1 MKRRVYFGLILCFAL
16 LVFTLVLT
24 ACDFGEQP
32 STPGDAT
39 LEQTETQVPEQTET
53 LAPPAHVHEFG
64 EWVVITEPICGQNGE
79 KERTCACGEAERESI
94 APANAEHAYDTNNV
108 CTVCGQTMPYTQD
121 LRFEET
127 IDQKGYIVGASQKLT
142 DKVIVVPPY
151 YEGKPVVG
159 ILPHAFGGM
168 AETESFVLPDTIVTI
183 GPSAFVGC
191 TALVSIT
198 LPACVTEIGE
208 CAFERCTSLS
218 EIYLSPNLEVIG
230 SRAFAGCTAIEQMI
244 LPETVHTI
252 GAGAFVECG
261 FKEFT
266 IPPSVT
272 QLGEEAFYACKSL
285 EHVSVCASI
294 TGLPAHI
301 FTKCTALR
309 TIDLPLGLITIGSGA
324 FTQCALVEVILPDT
338 VSRLEKGA
346 FMECKQLV
354 AVIGGDLETG
364 EQAFLGCTALV
375 SKPHVHNYTEQPVRD
390 PGCTANGVLILQCT
404 GCDKNYSKEI
414 PATGHV
420 LEDREGRPATCTSS
434 GHSAYKK
441 CKNCSYM
448 EGYENYQ
455 ILPHSLGELIPEV
468 PATCTSEGTRAYYV
482 CKSCERTFEQD
493 GRTEVKSPS
502 QLTIL
507 PSEHKIGKWNER
519 VEPTCT
525 TNGQLAHYYCDVC
538 CYWYD
543 ENMNR
548 LSSIILSATGH
559 TFGDW
564 YMYAEATCTEGGEER
579 MTCHCGYYISIF
591 HPAKGHTYQGDWYVY
606 TEVSCTV
613 DGEKR
618 IDCVDCDYYDSIII
632 NATGHHFGGWELYT
646 PALCTQN
653 GEDRRYC
660 ECGEYE
666 VNVIPASGHDYKSSI
681 VRPTCTE
688 QGYTA
693 YTCHC
698 GDVYKDTFTE
708 PYGHSYESTV
718 TKPTC
723 IEQGYTTD
731 TYMDNYTATV
741 GHTIENKIVSATCTE
756 GGYIQHT
763 CTYCG
768 YSYTSGHSDPK
779 GHNFWRW
786 EVDVQATCTQNGRES
801 RYCTRCKL
809 VEERVIEAPGHQF
822 TESVKQAT
830 CTTDGYTTHSCS
842 SCGYTYTD
850 SYVTATGHS
859 YTDWVVEKPATCIE
873 SGRETRHCTKCGIG
887 GLNVLP
893 ALGHDYKA
901 VVTMPTCTSR
911 GYTTYTCV
919 NCSRS
924 YNDDY
929 TEAIPHTW
937 TDWYLYTSPTCLQDG
952 YNRRHCEVCQYAQS
966 SAIEKLGHDY
976 AQTTVTPPTC
986 REQGYTTHAC
996 TRCGHS
1002 YKDTYVAVI
1011 KHNYETTIIE
1021 PTCTEW
1027 GGRVEKCTMCD
1038 SSMTH
1043 HDVKPLG
1050 HDYFLKQV
1058 VPTCSGKGYKEYTC
1072 NRCGET
1078 HIEDEI
1084 AALGHDYQTVVTAPT
1099 CTSYGYTTYT
1109 CSRCGDSYETDT
1121 TMPTDHIS
1129 EPIPPV
1135 EPTFQTHGWIGG
1147 RRCSVCGMQLEA
1159 QTQVGMYRHIY
1170 VEYNEAAAVVDAP
1183 DKASFGTYI
1192 TITATPKSGYEF
1204 VGWYIGDVLM
1214 CETPAYTFE
1223 VGIDEYTYTAKFKS
1237 SNTWDGKVGDGFAG
1251 GSGTKDDPYLISNG
1265 WELAYLAYQIN
1276 YGNAAQYNNKYYV
1289 LTADIDL
1296 GNVNWDPIGSIY
1308 NASGVG
1314 ETSKSFIGHFDGRG
1328 FTVYNLFINASKY
1341 NFNRFFGLFGVV
1353 EAGGYVENVN
1363 VSGCNIVIDGDVKG
1377 QVCCGGIAGRIVTAT
1392 VANCKVD
1399 GKISASTSS
1408 SGARVGGIVGIT
1420 FARSVIAD
1428 CYAEVTVRGYS
1439 SDNNAFAG
1447 GIAGN
1452 IEDTTIARCWA
1463 NATVSASGS
1472 GNVYVVSGGVV
1483 GYAHTSSVIYD
1494 CYSSG
1499 SVSGSNRR
1507 VECRVGGVVGALGGA
1522 TVTRCYSTCTVFSQS
1537 EDNAIAGG
1545 IVGHLLI
1552 ADYSN
1557 SVSAC
1562 LSLASVSADN
1572 YGGWYTYT
1580 GKIYGYKSDGSLSNN
1595 HSSKTDSV
1603 DFYTSTLGWSADVW
1617 DFGAVESGGL
1627 PTLKH

>member
-1 MKRRVYFGLILCFAL
+1 MKRRVYFGLLLCFAL
-16 LVFTLVLT
+16 LICTLLLT
-24 ACDFGEQP
+24 ACDQGEQP
-32 STPGDAT
+32 ATPADTT
-39 LEQTETQVPEQTET
+39 LEQTETE
-53 LAPPAHVHEFG
+53 APPDQPEHVHEFG

-79 KERTCACGEAERESI
+79 RERACACGEVERETI
-94 APANAEHAYDTNNV
+94 DPTAAEHTYDTYNV
-108 CTVCGQTMPYTQD
+108 CIACGQTMPYTQN

-127 IDQKGYIVGASQKLT
+127 PDQKGYVVGASQMLT

-168 AETESFVLPDTIVTI
+168 TEIESFVLPDTIVTI

-191 TALVSIT
+191 TGLVSIT
-198 LPACVTEIGE
+198 LPGCVTEIGE

-218 EIYLSPNLEVIG
+218 EIYLSPNLEVVG

-261 FKEFT
+261 FKEIL
-266 IPPSVT
+266 IPASVT
-272 QLGEEAFYACKSL
+272 QLGKGAFSGCKSL
-285 EHVSVCASI
+285 KNAFIVASI
-294 TGLPAHI
+294 TVLPSDI
-301 FTKCTALR
+301 FAKCTELCLV
-309 TIDLPLGLITIGSGA
+309 DLPLGLLTIESGA
-324 FTQCALVEVILPDT
+324 FSQCALVEVILPDT
-338 VSRLEKGA
+338 VLELAQGA
-346 FMECKQLV
+346 FIECKQLV
-354 AVIGGDLETG
+354 AVIGGDLEVG
-364 EQAFLGCTALV
+364 EQAFVGCMALER
-375 SKPHVHNYTEQPVRD
+375 KPHVHKYTEHLVRD
-390 PGCTANGVLILQCT
+390 PGCTANGVFMMTCT

-434 GHSAYKK
+434 GYSAYKK
-441 CKNCSYM
+441 CKNCSYR
-448 EGYENYQ
+448 EGYERYER
-455 ILPHSLGELIPEV
+455 LPHSLGELIPEV
-468 PATCTSEGTRAYYV
+468 PATCTSEGVRAHYF
-482 CKSCERTFEQD
+482 CDSCEQLFEQD
-493 GRTEVKSPS
+493 GQTATDEIELSIPFDDHAWGEWVEQVDATCDTHGMLGHYRCEVCNFYFDAEKQPMGNP
-502 QLTIL
+502 TI
-507 PSEHKIGKWNER
+507 
-519 VEPTCT
+519 V
-525 TNGQLAHYYCDVC
+525 
-538 CYWYD
+538 
-543 ENMNR
+543 
-548 LSSIILSATGH
+548 ATGH

-564 YMYAEATCTEGGEER
+564 YMHTEATCTEGGEER

-666 VNVIPASGHDYKSSI
+666 VNAIPATGHDYKSSL
-681 VRPTCTE
+681 VKPTCTE
-688 QGYTA
+688 QGYLA
-693 YTCHC
+693 HTCHC

-708 PYGHSYESTV
+708 PYGHQYTATV

-723 IEQGYTTD
+723 IEQGYTTHTCARCQD
-731 TYMDNYTATV
+731 TYVDTYTATV

-756 GGYIQHT
+756 GGYIEHT

-768 YSYTSGHSDPK
+768 YSYTSSHSDPK
-779 GHNFWRW
+779 GHNFWVW
-786 EVDVQATCTQNGRES
+786 ETDVQATCTQDGRES

-809 VEERVIEAPGHQF
+809 VEERVIEAIGHQY
-822 TESVKQAT
+822 TESVKAAT

-859 YTDWVVEKPATCIE
+859 YTDWVVEKPATCVDV
-873 SGRETRHCTKCGIG
+873 GRETRYCTKCGIG

-893 ALGHDYKA
+893 ALGHDYVPEVIA
-901 VVTMPTCTSR
+901 PTCWKQ
-911 GYTTYTCV
+911 GYTTYTCQ
-919 NCSRS
+919 NCGRS
-924 YNDDY
+924 YDDNY
-929 TEAIPHTW
+929 TDRLTHIYGEW
-937 TDWYLYTSPTCLQDG
+937 QL
-952 YNRRHCEVCQYAQS
+952 
-966 SAIEKLGHDY
+966 EK
-976 AQTTVTPPTC
+976 Q
-986 REQGYTTHAC
+986 
-996 TRCGHS
+996 
-1002 YKDTYVAVI
+1002 
-1011 KHNYETTIIE
+1011 
-1021 PTCTEW
+1021 PTCTKPGANGCYCALCE
-1027 GGRVEKCTMCD
+1027 
-1038 SSMTH
+1038 H
-1043 HDVKPLG
+1043 HK
-1050 HDYFLKQV
+1050 
-1058 VPTCSGKGYKEYTC
+1058 
-1072 NRCGET
+1072 
-1078 HIEDEI
+1078 IESI
-1084 AALGHDYQTVVTAPT
+1084 PALGHDYSIVEIVQPTCTANGFTLHTCARCDESYRDSFTDTLMHDYEVTEVAPT
-1099 CTSYGYTTYT
+1099 CSEKGYTAYT
-1109 CSRCGDSYETDT
+1109 CSLCGNEIIDDEVPALGHDYVATVIAPGCTSNGYTSYDCSRCEDYYHA
-1121 TMPTDHIS
+1121 DHTYATGHVS

-1147 RRCSVCGMQLEA
+1147 RRCAVCGMQLEA

-1170 VEYNEAAAVVDAP
+1170 VEYNEAAVIVDAP

-1214 CETPAYTFE
+1214 CETPEYTFQ
-1223 VGIDEYTYTAKFKS
+1223 VGIDEYTYTAKVKGT
-1237 SNTWDGKVGDGFAG
+1237 NAWDGTIASSFAG

-1276 YGNAAQYNNKYYV
+1276 YGNAAQYNNKYYA

-1296 GNVNWDPIGSIY
+1296 NNVNWDPIGSIY

-1353 EAGGYVENVN
+1353 EAGGYIENVN
-1363 VSGCNIVIDGDVKG
+1363 VSNCNIDIDGDVKG

-1392 VANCKVD
+1392 VANCTVN

-1408 SGARVGGIVGIT
+1408 SGVRVGGIVGIT

-1428 CYAEVTVRGYS
+1428 CHAEVTVRGYS

-1463 NATVSASGS
+1463 NAKVSASGS
-1472 GNVYVVSGGVV
+1472 GSVYVATGGIA

-1545 IVGHLLI
+1545 IVGHLLS

-1572 YGGWYTYT
+1572 YGGRYTYT
-1580 GKIYGYKSDGSLSNN
+1580 GKIYGYKASGSLSNN
-1595 HSSKTDSV
+1595 PTSKTDTV
-1603 DFYTSTLGWSADVW
+1603 GFYTSTLGWSADVW
-1617 DFGAVESGGL
+1617 DFSAVESGGL

>member
-32 STPGDAT
+32 AIPGDSAA

-53 LAPPAHVHEFG
+53 EAPEQPEHVHEFG
-64 EWVVITEPICGQNGE
+64 EWVVIKEPTCTEYGV
-79 KERTCACGEAERESI
+79 KEQYCACGEK
-94 APANAEHAYDTNNV
+94 
-108 CTVCGQTMPYTQD
+108 QTD
-121 LRFEET
+121 AVE
-127 IDQKGYIVGASQKLT
+127 KL
-142 DKVIVVPPY
+142 
-151 YEGKPVVG
+151 
-159 ILPHAFGGM
+159 
-168 AETESFVLPDTIVTI
+168 
-183 GPSAFVGC
+183 
-191 TALVSIT
+191 
-198 LPACVTEIGE
+198 
-208 CAFERCTSLS
+208 
-218 EIYLSPNLEVIG
+218 
-230 SRAFAGCTAIEQMI
+230 
-244 LPETVHTI
+244 
-252 GAGAFVECG
+252 
-261 FKEFT
+261 
-266 IPPSVT
+266 
-272 QLGEEAFYACKSL
+272 
-285 EHVSVCASI
+285 
-294 TGLPAHI
+294 AH
-301 FTKCTALR
+301 
-309 TIDLPLGLITIGSGA
+309 
-324 FTQCALVEVILPDT
+324 VEVIDPAVEATCTQSGLTEGTHCGVCGELLFMQTYVAPLEHTAVKAEPTEPTCLVDGWTGDT
-338 VSRLEKGA
+338 YCQVCTEV
-346 FMECKQLV
+346 LV
-354 AVIGGDLETG
+354 PG
-364 EQAFLGCTALV
+364 E
-375 SKPHVHNYTEQPVRD
+375 P
-390 PGCTANGVLILQCT
+390 
-404 GCDKNYSKEI
+404 I
-414 PATGHV
+414 PATGH
-420 LEDREGRPATCTSS
+420 DY
-434 GHSAYKK
+434 SA
-441 CKNCSYM
+441 
-448 EGYENYQ
+448 
-455 ILPHSLGELIPEV
+455 
-468 PATCTSEGTRAYYV
+468 SETY
-482 CKSCERTFEQD
+482 
-493 GRTEVKSPS
+493 
-502 QLTIL
+502 
-507 PSEHKIGKWNER
+507 

-525 TNGQLAHYYCDVC
+525 EPGYVWGVC
-538 CYWYD
+538 RCGAEMYNETD
-543 ENMNR
+543 
-548 LSSIILSATGH
+548 APTGH

-564 YMYAEATCTEGGEER
+564 YVYKEATCTTSGLMHKECTRCDYFEKQRIEPSGHAYSATVIPPSCTDRGFTRHKCQNCSESYVDNY
-579 MTCHCGYYISIF
+579 TD
-591 HPAKGHTYQGDWYVY
+591 ALGHTYSATVVQPGCGNRGY
-606 TEVSCTV
+606 TEYTCYCGHSYADSYV
-613 DGEKR
+613 D
-618 IDCVDCDYYDSIII
+618 
-632 NATGHHFGGWELYT
+632 
-646 PALCTQN
+646 AL
-653 GEDRRYC
+653 
-660 ECGEYE
+660 
-666 VNVIPASGHDYKSSI
+666 GHDYVI
-681 VRPTCTE
+681 VVTQPTCTSAGFTVSTCNRCAESRTYDYTDPLPHQLGEAYFVITPTCTAAGVEGKNCASCSYFEHRYIDALGHDLSETIVNPTCTE
-688 QGYTA
+688 QGYTL
-693 YTCHC
+693 YTCIRCYEESRDQYTEARGHAYVKEEVAATC
-698 GDVYKDTFTE
+698 TEQGYVKFACQWCSDEYYDTFTE

-723 IEQGYTTD
+723 IEQGYTTHTCARCQDSYVD
-731 TYMDNYTATV
+731 TYTATV
-741 GHTIENKIVSATCTE
+741 GHTITHTFVSATCTE
-756 GGYIQHT
+756 GGYTVYT

-768 YSYTSGHSDPK
+768 HTYTGNPTQPK
-779 GHNFWRW
+779 GHNFWVW
-786 EVDVQATCTQNGRES
+786 TTDVQATCTQNGRES

-830 CTTDGYTTHSCS
+830 CTADGYTMHSCS

-873 SGRETRHCTKCGIG
+873 VGRETRHCTKCGIG
-887 GLNVLP
+887 GLNELP

-1308 NASGVG
+1308 NSSGAADM
-1314 ETSKSFIGHFDGRG
+1314 SKAFIGHFDGRG
-1328 FTVYNLFINASKY
+1328 YTIHNLFIYTSKY
-1341 NFNRFFGLFGVV
+1341 YHNRFFGLFGAVIS
-1353 EAGGYVENVN
+1353 GGYVENVN
-1363 VSGCNIVIDGDVKG
+1363 VSNCNIEIDDDVQG
-1377 QVCCGGIAGRIVTAT
+1377 MNCCGGIAGRTDNAT
-1392 VANCKVD
+1392 IANCTVQ
-1399 GKISASTSS
+1399 GKIYASTSS
-1408 SGARVGGIVGIT
+1408 TSVRVGGIVGH
-1420 FARSVIAD
+1420 AMAGSVIAD
-1428 CYAEVTVRGYS
+1428 CYAEVTVSGYS
-1439 SDNNAFAG
+1439 SDDNAFAG

-1452 IEDTTIARCWA
+1452 IEGTTIARCWA

-1472 GNVYVVSGGVV
+1472 GSVYVVTGGIA

-1522 TVTRCYSTCTVFSQS
+1522 TVTRCYTTCTVFAKS
-1537 EDNAIAGG
+1537 EHYALAGG
-1545 IVGHLLI
+1545 VVGHTLET
-1552 ADYSN
+1552 DYGN
-1557 SVSAC
+1557 SITQC
-1562 LSLASVSADN
+1562 LALASVSADN
-1572 YGGWYTYT
+1572 YGGRYTYV
-1580 GKIYGYKSDGSLSNN
+1580 GKICGRNASGSLSNN

>member
-16 LVFTLVLT
+16 LVCTLVLT

-32 STPGDAT
+32 AIPGDTAT
-39 LEQTETQVPEQTET
+39 LEQTETEVPPEQPE
-53 LAPPAHVHEFG
+53 HVHEFG
-64 EWVVITEPICGQNGE
+64 EWVVIKEPTCTEYGV
-79 KERTCACGEAERESI
+79 KEQYCACGEKQTDAVEKLAHVEVI
-94 APANAEHAYDTNNV
+94 APAV
-108 CTVCGQTMPYTQD
+108 
-121 LRFEET
+121 
-127 IDQKGYIVGASQKLT
+127 
-142 DKVIVVPPY
+142 
-151 YEGKPVVG
+151 
-159 ILPHAFGGM
+159 
-168 AETESFVLPDTIVTI
+168 
-183 GPSAFVGC
+183 
-191 TALVSIT
+191 
-198 LPACVTEIGE
+198 
-208 CAFERCTSLS
+208 
-218 EIYLSPNLEVIG
+218 
-230 SRAFAGCTAIEQMI
+230 
-244 LPETVHTI
+244 
-252 GAGAFVECG
+252 
-261 FKEFT
+261 
-266 IPPSVT
+266 
-272 QLGEEAFYACKSL
+272 
-285 EHVSVCASI
+285 
-294 TGLPAHI
+294 
-301 FTKCTALR
+301 
-309 TIDLPLGLITIGSGA
+309 
-324 FTQCALVEVILPDT
+324 
-338 VSRLEKGA
+338 
-346 FMECKQLV
+346 
-354 AVIGGDLETG
+354 
-364 EQAFLGCTALV
+364 
-375 SKPHVHNYTEQPVRD
+375 
-390 PGCTANGVLILQCT
+390 
-404 GCDKNYSKEI
+404 
-414 PATGHV
+414 
-420 LEDREGRPATCTSS
+420 
-434 GHSAYKK
+434 
-441 CKNCSYM
+441 
-448 EGYENYQ
+448 
-455 ILPHSLGELIPEV
+455 
-468 PATCTSEGTRAYYV
+468 
-482 CKSCERTFEQD
+482 
-493 GRTEVKSPS
+493 
-502 QLTIL
+502 
-507 PSEHKIGKWNER
+507 
-519 VEPTCT
+519 
-525 TNGQLAHYYCDVC
+525 
-538 CYWYD
+538 
-543 ENMNR
+543 
-548 LSSIILSATGH
+548 
-559 TFGDW
+559 
-564 YMYAEATCTEGGEER
+564 EATCTQSGWTEG
-579 MTCHCGYYISIF
+579 THCEVCLNSVVPQTEI
-591 HPAKGHTYQGDWYVY
+591 PPLGHL
-606 TEVSCTV
+606 E
-613 DGEKR
+613 
-618 IDCVDCDYYDSIII
+618 DS
-632 NATGHHFGGWELYT
+632 NE
-646 PALCTQN
+646 
-653 GEDRRYC
+653 
-660 ECGEYE
+660 
-666 VNVIPASGHDYKSSI
+666 SSE
-681 VRPTCTE
+681 PTCTE
-688 QGYTA
+688 QGWIAEIFCKRCFVVLVPIEFIPATGHDYTYKQEIVPPYCDKPGYTVHYCHCGAQHYDSEVEALGHALGDWYTYREATCTDMGLMHKECMRCDYIEKQEIPPLGHAYSAVVIPPSCTEQGYTRHTCRCGDTFFDEYTDALGHSYSVTVIQPWCGSSGYTEYTCYCGHTYADSYVDPLGHNYEIVVIQPTCTSAGYTTGTCTRCLDSHTYDYTDPVPHQLGEAFYATFPTCTEPGMERQCCSSCSFYQDRYVAPLGHRYQATVIEPTCTEGGYTA
-693 YTCHC
+693 YSCIC
-698 GDVYKDTFTE
+698 GLYYNDLIT
-708 PYGHSYESTV
+708 PALGHSYEMSVIPATCTEEGYTQYACRCGTIHYEDYQPALNHQYQTV
-718 TKPTC
+718 VTQPTC
-723 IEQGYTTD
+723 ISQGYSTHTCIRCQDAYVD
-731 TYMDNYTATV
+731 TYTNTV
-741 GHTIENKIVSATCTE
+741 GHTLDNKIVSATCTE

-768 YSYTSGHSDPK
+768 YSYTSSHSDPK

-801 RYCTRCKL
+801 RYCMSCKL

-830 CTTDGYTTHSCS
+830 CTADGYTTHSCS

-859 YTDWVVEKPATCIE
+859 YTDWVVEKPATCIDV
-873 SGRETRHCTKCGIG
+873 GRETRHCTKCGMG
-887 GLNVLP
+887 GLNTLP

-929 TEAIPHTW
+929 TEAIPHAW

-1058 VPTCSGKGYKEYTC
+1058 VPTCLGKGYKEYTC

-1183 DKASFGTYI
+1183 DKASLGTYI

-1276 YGNAAQYNNKYYV
+1276 YGNAAQYNNKYYA

-1428 CYAEVTVRGYS
+1428 CYAEVTVNGSS

-1472 GNVYVVSGGVV
+1472 GSVYVATGGIA

-1507 VECRVGGVVGALGGA
+1507 VECRVGGVVGAAAG
-1522 TVTRCYSTCTVFSQS
+1522 VTIARCYTTCTVFAKS
-1537 EDNAIAGG
+1537 EYYALAGG
-1545 IVGHLLI
+1545 VVGHTLET
-1552 ADYSN
+1552 DYGN
-1557 SVSAC
+1557 SITQC
-1562 LSLASVSADN
+1562 LALASVSADN
-1572 YGGWYTYT
+1572 YGGWYTYV
-1580 GKIYGYKSDGSLSNN
+1580 GKICGRNADGSLSNN
-1595 HSSKTDSV
+1595 HTSKTDSV